1 MTELERRA
9 LLGDKQAQ
17 EECTD
22 KGIVL
27 PCPKC
32 FKPVTVHGPE
42 DWEPTFHDPD
52 SGGDP
57 YEFDCKCGVAFSTYK
72 YDFKEALADW
82 NTRPAPPLGRCIDC
96 ANVCE
101 VGGNLV
107 TCDIF
112 ERDMMPDDFCSQFE
126 AREMH
131 NRERLHQD

>member
-17 EECTD
+17 AKCTD

-27 PCPKC
+27 PCPCCGGNGKIVKRK
-32 FKPVTVHGPE
+32 FKTGFYP
-42 DWEPTFHDPD
+42 
-52 SGGDP
+52 SGG
-57 YEFDCKCGVAFSTYK
+57 TYYVHCAVCLVTTQPRK
-72 YDFKEALADW
+72 QKTKALDAW
-82 NTRPAPPLGRCIDC
+82 NTRSAPPVGRCINC

-101 VGGNLV
+101 VGDNLV